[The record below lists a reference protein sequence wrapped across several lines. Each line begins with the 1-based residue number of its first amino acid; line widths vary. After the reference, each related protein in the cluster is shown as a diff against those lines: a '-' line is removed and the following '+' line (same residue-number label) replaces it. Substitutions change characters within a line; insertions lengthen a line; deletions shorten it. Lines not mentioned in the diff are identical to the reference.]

1 MRFRVPKVTG
11 TWILKIHR
19 PSPALKDT
27 SDTVLCS
34 SKMTKYQIPNKYQ
47 ALCDYIAKGLP
58 EIRRIYATVVLLRST
73 NRRKGNRNLAFIR
86 RFNREAYYFNNL
98 LHRLCR
104 PSKLLHVLNHE
115 LEWMPAPGVLAAD
128 GLHLSYEGVAV
139 MASHI
144 RHLCLKETNS
154 SSSSWADSASVP
166 ATGSSPSV
174 LPKIV
179 PSCLKPVD
187 ELSHLCCSNSPHN
200 AQSPPVPLVPS
211 ATISSSQECVPSNPP
226 PPLLES
232 SHQQRA
238 ASGDSPQ
245 VAHTPPK
252 EPPSHP
258 TTQTPASKSS
268 INGPFHQP
276 HESRL
281 PSPQAAPGPSLTNH
295 TRSTS
300 HGASSVLSKTPPT
313 RITENPG
320 EQSSARGTS
329 SPTPVTAPGLHAPS
343 ASCSASTAPEGPR
356 YQLRKY
362 VDVAKPS
369 SQK

>member
-1 MRFRVPKVTG
+1 
-11 TWILKIHR
+11 
-19 PSPALKDT
+19 
-27 SDTVLCS
+27 
-34 SKMTKYQIPNKYQ
+34 
-47 ALCDYIAKGLP
+47 
-58 EIRRIYATVVLLRST
+58 
-73 NRRKGNRNLAFIR
+73 
-86 RFNREAYYFNNL
+86 
-98 LHRLCR
+98 
-104 PSKLLHVLNHE
+104 
-115 LEWMPAPGVLAAD
+115 MPAPRVLATD
-128 GLHLSYEGVAV
+128 GLHPSYKGVAV

-144 RHLCLKETNS
+144 RQLCVKETNS

-166 ATGSSPSV
+166 ATGLGPSPSV

-187 ELSHLCCSNSPHN
+187 ELSQPCCSNSPRN

-211 ATISSSQECVPSNPP
+211 ATISSSQECAPSNTP

-245 VAHTPPK
+245 VAHAPPQ

-258 TTQTPASKSS
+258 TKQTPASKSS

-295 TRSTS
+295 TTSTS

-313 RITENPG
+313 RPTENPG
-320 EQSSARGTS
+320 EHSSARGTR
-329 SPTPVTAPGLHAPS
+329 SPTPVTAPGPHAPS
-343 ASCSASTAPEGPR
+343 ASCSASSAPEGPR